1 MLIDDIEVRKANLL
15 RGQMQP
21 SDQLGEPWFIQFED
35 AVSILIFKIQVI
47 HLTSCNFD
55 NVCLSNFADAY
66 FAIIDLFHNNYSL
79 VSRIQSINLYY
90 DQWTGFYTCEILPW
104 ERLKANAIIWFF
116 KSLLVDVFTEVAE
129 VRAEAFTV
137 KSWGI

>member
-55 NVCLSNFADAY
+55 NVCLANFAGAY

-90 DQWTGFYTCEILPW
+90 EPMD
-104 ERLKANAIIWFF
+104 WF
-116 KSLLVDVFTEVAE
+116 LY
-129 VRAEAFTV
+129 VRNITMRKV
-137 KSWGI
+137 KSKRDYMIF